1 MGESAR
7 PGAVAA
13 VLVAA
18 AAVASLVYSLAMP
31 LLGEFPAIFG
41 ISASSATWII
51 VANSVSGA
59 VSTPV
64 TGRLGDT
71 WGARRTLLG
80 SMACLVV
87 GSVVCTV
94 ATSLEVMLVG
104 RVLQGVA
111 AGTVPLAIGI
121 VRHVVPARNLGA
133 VIGALSATLGLGSG
147 VGITMAG
154 LLLAHGSWRLVF
166 AATSLLAVVVFVLV
180 AKLVPADAPA
190 TTRQIDVWGAVGLG
204 IVLTCLL
211 VPLSKGSEWGWGSA
225 LVWSMAGVAV
235 VVGAAWVVHQLRH
248 RQPMVNVR
256 LALSARFGGVLVLSL
271 VVGGTIF
278 FSLLTVVV
286 VVQAPHGT
294 DYGLGRTALA
304 SGLVL
309 IPGNL
314 MMLVAPVPTARF
326 AREFGVRAVLRVG
339 LAIVAA
345 GYLLRAGLD
354 RNLLEVSLGYLFVQS
369 GVGVCL
375 AALPLAVAR
384 SSPAAET
391 SSAQALSTTMR
402 QTGIAIAGAGYAALV
417 AVMHLDFEGHLFPTS
432 RALDVSFLAGVAIAL
447 VGIVGTYVG
456 VRRVH

>member
-1 MGESAR
+1 MAAPVR
-7 PGAVAA
+7 PRAVAA

-18 AAVASLVYSLAMP
+18 AVVASLVYSLALP

-64 TGRLGDT
+64 TGRMGDT

-80 SMACLVV
+80 SMACLTV
-87 GSVVCTV
+87 GSVVC
-94 ATSLEVMLVG
+94 ALAINLEMMLVG
-104 RVLQGVA
+104 RVLQGIA

-121 VRHVVPARNLGA
+121 VRHVVPARSLGA
-133 VIGALSATLGLGSG
+133 VIGALSSTLGLGSG

-154 LLLAHGSWRLVF
+154 LMLAHGSWRLVF
-166 AATSLLAVVVFVLV
+166 AATSVLAAIVFVIV
-180 AKLVPADAPA
+180 VKLVPADAPA
-190 TTRQIDVWGAVGLG
+190 TTRQIDIWGAVGLS

-211 VPLSKGSEWGWGSA
+211 VPFSKGSEWGWGSA
-225 LVWSMAGVAV
+225 YVWSMAAVAL
-235 VVGAAWVVHQLRH
+235 VVGAVWAVHQLRH
-248 RQPMVNVR
+248 RQPMVNLR
-256 LALSARFGGVLVLSL
+256 LATSVRFGGVLVLSL

-286 VVQAPHGT
+286 VVQAPDGT

-304 SGLVL
+304 AGLIL

-314 MMLVAPVPTARF
+314 MMLVAPFPTARF
-326 AREFGVRAVLRVG
+326 ARDLGVRAVLRVG
-339 LAIVAA
+339 LAVIGA
-345 GYLLRAGLD
+345 GYLARVLLD

-375 AALPLAVAR
+375 AALPMAVAR
-384 SSPAAET
+384 RSAVSET
-391 SSAQALSTTMR
+391 SSAQALSATMR
-402 QTGIAIAGAGYAALV
+402 QTGIAAAGAGYAAVV
-417 AVMHLDFEGHLFPTS
+417 AVLHLDFDGHLYPTA
-432 RALDVSFLAGVAIAL
+432 RALDASLLMGVAIAL
-447 VGIVGTYVG
+447 VGIAGTYVG
-456 VRRVH
+456 TRRGR